1 MKEVR
6 APVLVTEVPPPSQ
19 AACASRQPASQQP
32 ALLVAVAIPSACLV
46 LFLESSVT
54 SLTTPYTQ
62 KPISHHVY
70 CCPDARERR
79 LDNTHASTGSSAS
92 AHLLYCLTS
101 LPA

>member
-1 MKEVR
+1 MVAMKEVR
-6 APVLVTEVPPPSQ
+6 APVLVTEVPPPQPARQRVQ
-19 AACASRQPASQQP
+19 AAS
-32 ALLVAVAIPSACLV
+32 LVSSSSSHPLV

-79 LDNTHASTGSSAS
+79 LYNPHASTGSSAS
-92 AHLLYCLTS
+92 AHLLCCLTS